1 MELFDEG
8 IGNDLTTNYYDYANF
23 FLRSGENIG

>member
-8 IGNDLTTNYYDYANF
+8 MGNDLTTNYYDYANF
-23 FLRSGENIG
+23 LKSGENIG